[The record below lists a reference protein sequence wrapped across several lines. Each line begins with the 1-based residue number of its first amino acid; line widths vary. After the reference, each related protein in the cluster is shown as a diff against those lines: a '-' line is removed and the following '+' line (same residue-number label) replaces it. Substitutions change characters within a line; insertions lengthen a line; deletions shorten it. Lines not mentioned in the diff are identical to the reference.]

1 MAADPRARLFGR
13 LRAVGTD
20 DSERAPTESRQ
31 GTSSRSPLPR
41 RVTLKIRVDA
51 AFSTPSHLERE
62 WLDLYREAEEADPYP
77 AA

>member
-1 MAADPRARLFGR
+1 
-13 LRAVGTD
+13 
-20 DSERAPTESRQ
+20 
-31 GTSSRSPLPR
+31 
-41 RVTLKIRVDA
+41 VTLKIRVDA